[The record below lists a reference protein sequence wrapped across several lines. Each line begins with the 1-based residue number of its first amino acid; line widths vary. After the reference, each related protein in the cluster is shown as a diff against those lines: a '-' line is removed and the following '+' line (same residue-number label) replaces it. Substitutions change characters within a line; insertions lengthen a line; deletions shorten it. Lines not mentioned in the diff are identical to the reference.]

1 MIDIK
6 NYSNLI
12 KNLTTLS
19 SIMPRIVA
27 SINNKGVHATSSDN
41 YKNYSHLIDLIHTG
55 WPYPN
60 FITEVILNNVQPL
73 SAGAFMGL
81 KNLHTISVD
90 VSFKNINY
98 IPPSCFA
105 NISSLDVIEG
115 LTKNSKKLENWNG
128 ILSIGDYAFYNSGYS
143 RTYNANW
150 DFKLPVNLRYIG
162 KHAFE
167 NLSMHSNVYH
177 PFSNMSA
184 LNNLT
189 CIDEA
194 AFKDNERLICHFK
207 LPENLRQIGASAF
220 MNNIHMRAATNNDD
234 YNFDLLQCS
243 NLMSVGNYAFYN
255 CQEIRKLRF
264 ANKLTSIGYNTFTNC
279 FDLKEIKFDNIL
291 SIASHSFD
299 NCSSLQNVTLNY
311 GGNLSVE
318 NDTFTNNKSLTCLTL
333 NSNDLTRIISAYT
346 HSNNRDYNYK
356 IIGFNNQYKILL
368 GQNSLLNAFK
378 QNKNKKYIKLNGSL
392 NDFIETKNF
401 PYGLNKNENI
411 EIEYMEFEDRFYT
424 YSETKTVKP
433 KTKKIQLDEL
443 IELKE
448 NKV

>member
-12 KNLTTLS
+12 NNLTCLS
-19 SIMPRIVA
+19 SEMGRIRKA
-27 SINNKGVHATSSDN
+27 ISNKGVKNTSNAVYTD
-41 YKNYSHLIDLIHTG
+41 YSRLIDSIHTG
-55 WPYPN
+55 WQYPS
-60 FITEVILNNVQPL
+60 FITEVILNDVQPL

-98 IPPSCFA
+98 IPPYCFA

-167 NLSMHSNVYH
+167 HLSMLSTVYH
-177 PFSNMSA
+177 PFSNISA

-220 MNNIHMRAATNNDD
+220 MNNVHMRAATNNDD

-279 FDLKEIKFDNIL
+279 FDLKQIEFNNIL

-299 NCSSLQNVTLNY
+299 NCKSLQNVTLNY
-311 GGNLSVE
+311 GSNLSVD
-318 NDTFTNNKSLTCLTL
+318 NDTFTNNESLTCLTL
-333 NSNDLTRIISAYT
+333 NSNKLTIER
-346 HSNNRDYNYK
+346 YK
-356 IIGFNNQYKILL
+356 IPAGSKKTRKRFINPNKILF
-368 GQNSLLNAFK
+368 GNNTLLNAFN
-378 QNKNKKYIKLNGSL
+378 QNSKTKYIKLNGSYL
-392 NDFIETKNF
+392 DFINNDNF
-401 PYGLNKNENI
+401 PYGLRKDENI
-411 EIEYMEFEDRFYT
+411 EIQYEDFIKFNSNNNAIQST
-424 YSETKTVKP
+424 E
-433 KTKKIQLDEL
+433 KIKLDKL

-448 NKV
+448 KIKYDV